1 MVCQSEAESRVFKS
15 LAFKIEK
22 ETDKENVYLIFN
34 VLSGSRKLQDAKT
47 LIDSDLSSSLDKLDN
62 QNWKKL
68 KHWSR
73 WWCRLN
79 HLAMFTRAFKE
90 MEDKDWEQAPSTTNP
105 VEALNRQSLPE
116 GCTVLHTLMEN
127 IYLS

>member
-1 MVCQSEAESRVFKS
+1 MVCQSEAESRFFKS
-15 LAFKIEK
+15 LALNIEQ

-34 VLSGSRKLQDAKT
+34 VLSGSRKLQDAKA
-47 LIDSDLSSSLDKLDN
+47 LIDTDLSSSLDKLDN

-90 MEDKDWEQAPSTTNP
+90 MKDKDCEQGPCTTNP
-105 VEALNRQSLPE
+105 VEALNR
-116 GCTVLHTLMEN
+116 
-127 IYLS
+127 